1 MVAKKSFIEFNSLS
15 PGLKA
20 LLPKIDAAVG
30 LVFDMA
36 EAEAETYARGNAS
49 WTDRTGNARAGLM
62 AKHTGEAMRWH
73 ELVIYNSM
81 SYGIWLEVRFSGRY
95 AIIGPTMAHMSDIIA
110 ANIATAIHHVTS
122 KEPRP

>member
-1 MVAKKSFIEFNSLS
+1 VVRKSFIEFDSLT

-20 LLPKIDAAVG
+20 LLPKIDAAVS

-36 EAEAETYARGNAS
+36 EPEAETYARGNAS
-49 WTDRTGNARAGLM
+49 WTDRTGNARAGLG
-62 AKHTGEAMRWH
+62 AKHSGVPMRYH
-73 ELVIYNSM
+73 ELVIYHSM
-81 SYGIWLEVRFSGRY
+81 NYGIWLEVRFSGRY
-95 AIIGPTMAHMSDIIA
+95 AIIGPTMAHMSDVLA